1 MADKK
6 IRRLISIFIIL
17 SLFFA
22 GMYVIADPAEDF
34 FASAGLTGNIS
45 ESLAPVHS
53 DTYNDA
59 IGTTELPA
67 IHSMELQA
75 RSVYQQQYR
84 EVHESLSLP
93 CLGIDSV
100 SKRKFHRNHT
110 ATYLFCQTQNERM
123 TESVYQSDGKKRI

>member
-1 MADKK
+1 MTDKGK
-6 IRRLISIFIIL
+6 RSLISIFIIL

-22 GMYVIADPAEDF
+22 GVYVNADPAEDF
-34 FASAGLTGNIS
+34 FASGLTGNTS

-75 RSVYQQQYR
+75 RSGYQQQYR
-84 EVHESLSLP
+84 EVHDFLSLP
-93 CLGIDSV
+93 RFGVDSV
-100 SKRKFHRNHT
+100 LKKKFHRNHT
-110 ATYLFCQTQNERM
+110 ATYLFCQTQNERI

>member
-1 MADKK
+1 MTDKRK
-6 IRRLISIFIIL
+6 RRLISIFIIL

-34 FASAGLTGNIS
+34 FASGLTENIS

-75 RSVYQQQYR
+75 RTGYQQQYR

-100 SKRKFHRNHT
+100 LKGKFHRNHT
-110 ATYLFCQTQNERM
+110 ATYLFCQTQNERI

>member
-22 GMYVIADPAEDF
+22 GMYVKADPAGDF
-34 FASAGLTGNIS
+34 FASGMTGNVS

-84 EVHESLSLP
+84 EVHESLFLP
-93 CLGIDSV
+93 CFGIDSV

>member
-1 MADKK
+1 MTDKGK
-6 IRRLISIFIIL
+6 RRLISIFIIL

-34 FASAGLTGNIS
+34 FASGLTGNTS

-59 IGTTELPA
+59 IGKTELPV

-75 RSVYQQQYR
+75 RSVYQQQYQ
-84 EVHESLSLP
+84 EVHESLSQP

-100 SKRKFHRNHT
+100 SKGKFHRNHT

>member
-1 MADKK
+1 MADKR

-34 FASAGLTGNIS
+34 FACGLTGNVS

-53 DTYNDA
+53 DPCHDA

-75 RSVYQQQYR
+75 RSGYQQQHR

-100 SKRKFHRNHT
+100 LKGKFHRNHT
-110 ATYLFCQTQNERM
+110 ATYLFCQTQNERI